1 MKRTTLPALLLSAFL
16 FATAESATSAPAVR
30 VDKAARTVEID
41 AFSTGI
47 SPDAICEFLLIGAG
61 SGHDYEAAF
70 QTRATATE
78 IAKAFEE
85 IGIPKGT
92 AVDYPGFRFWPKG
105 ELLYADVSVAGAEP
119 KPLESFLADVQTKIP
134 NERSGFLYIGGGA
147 GENGTNRVD
156 LVGPCSIVPCYN
168 EPESIFDVPYR
179 AQQGQV
185 YERNVASTNVP
196 PTNAI
201 PATITFR
208 PESREGKAP
217 VRVREMDF
225 RIHRDFIT
233 ISGPTNHF
241 QPAGAI
247 QAVDTIRK
255 TFDQTPYLSV
265 SWDDDVDCATLRQAA
280 TLLKAIDTEKTG
292 IRVDVPPVGFPYY
305 QSWLPDAAWRVRE
318 DRFSQPCEL
327 RFTEGAAGATLVQID
342 EAWEDGKLTPILT
355 PHEFAVGSPEE
366 LPALLKAHA
375 PANLQVLF
383 LFVPGSMPYDTIRP
397 YVDAVRSTHPVVHVF
412 VD

>member
-1 MKRTTLPALLLSAFL
+1 MKRTLISSLLILAALSVWS
-16 FATAESATSAPAVR
+16 ESVTNAPAVR
-30 VDKAARTVEID
+30 FDKTTRTVEID

-47 SPDAICEFLLIGAG
+47 QPESICEFLLIGAG

-78 IAKAFEE
+78 IARAFEA
-85 IGIPKGT
+85 IGTPSGQS
-92 AVDYPGFRFWPKG
+92 VDYTDFRFWPKG
-105 ELLYADVSVAGAEP
+105 EWFHADVSVAGADP
-119 KPLESFLADVQTKIP
+119 RPLESFLADLRTKEP
-134 NERSGFLYIGGGA
+134 KSRFGFLYVGGA
-147 GENGTNRVD
+147 PDEGGSNRVD

-168 EPESIFDVPYR
+168 ERDTLFDVPFR
-179 AQQGQV
+179 AAQSDV
-185 YERNVASTNVP
+185 YEFNVASTNVP
-196 PTNAI
+196 PTNAV
-201 PATITFR
+201 PAVITFR
-208 PESREGKAP
+208 PESRDGKAP

-225 RIHRDFIT
+225 RIHGEFIT

-265 SWDDDVDCATLRQAA
+265 SWEDDVTCASLRQAA
-280 TLLKAIDTEKTG
+280 ALLKAIDTEKTG
-292 IRVDVPPVGFPYY
+292 IRVDAPPAGFPYY
-305 QSWLPDAAWRVRE
+305 QCWIPNEAWRVRE

-327 RFTEGAAGATLVQID
+327 RFTEGKPGATLVQID
-342 EAWEDGKLTPILT
+342 EEWEEGNLTPKLTPNEFPVST
-355 PHEFAVGSPEE
+355 PNE

-375 PANLQVLF
+375 PTNLQVLF
-383 LFVPGSMPYDTIRP
+383 LFVPGAVPYGTIRP
-397 YVDAVRSTHPVVHVF
+397 YVDAARASHPLVHIF